1 CKICHFTGYSGRWG
15 VFEVLEVSKDIR
27 QLITERTDAD
37 VIARAA
43 IKEGMSTMVDDGL
56 TKVTKGVTTIEEVIR
71 VTKVEFL

>member
-1 CKICHFTGYSGRWG
+1 M
-15 VFEVLEVSKDIR
+15 FEVLEVSKDIR